1 VRNDPKSIF
10 RIFAARARRPE
21 NAVPE
26 EGPSRP
32 RLDRSDAGASK
43 LLRFLSQR
51 FVVGSIVA
59 LGILVANAFVSYRT
73 ITNLIDASRIV
84 ERTLKVVE
92 ALKDVRDSVVNSETE
107 LRGYIISGDGD
118 RLARARAF
126 LESTKERVQTLNVL
140 SEAIPD
146 QLRQIEQLD
155 ALIAEESQRFD
166 NLVESHSQ
174 IGVSATIRSIGAT
187 ASAARIQSIQL
198 LTAELLGAADARL
211 VRRTEQFK
219 SSSDISVITAAVA
232 TLLNLSLLSVVILLA
247 RREIKERRQA
257 EEVVKFAA
265 THDPLTGL
273 PNRSL
278 LAERAARALD
288 GAKNQGRSLAVLFID
303 LDRFKNINDALG
315 HGAGDRLLQ
324 NVAGR
329 LARCVRRSDTVAR
342 QGGDEFVVLAEA
354 FQGSSGLAQVAENI
368 RVAVA
373 KPMAMYGKE
382 FEITASIGISICPVD
397 GEDLWTLLKNADIAM
412 YRAKQQGNAYQFYA
426 EEMNLH
432 SVERLELETALRRAL
447 ERNELSLHYQPKVE
461 ARTERVTGIE
471 CLLRWQHPTLGSVP
485 ADQVVPLAEET
496 GMIVPIGR
504 WALRTACLQ
513 ARNLAALGLPPVR
526 MAVNLSARQFMS
538 PTLLDDVAD
547 ALAETGIDPR
557 WLEFEVTES
566 VMIRE
571 PERAVKLLRDLKAMG
586 VSLSIDDF
594 GTGYSSLAY
603 LKRLPIDCVKIDA
616 SFVRGIPEDAS
627 DVAITET
634 ILAMARSLGLKVVAE
649 GVETRDQLRFLEVRG
664 CNEMQG
670 YYFSRPLP
678 AEQLVAYLR
687 EQRAGSEDVG
697 TRTWSGR
704 LKLVARGAERRAV
717 SEAGARAAPLAR
729 AASPLNVL
737 RD

>member
-1 VRNDPKSIF
+1 MRRDLTSIF
-10 RIFAARARRPE
+10 RIFATRAKQRESIVR
-21 NAVPE
+21 E
-26 EGPSRP
+26 EDPSRP
-32 RLDRSDAGASK
+32 RPDRSEAGGSK
-43 LLRFLSQR
+43 LLRFLSR
-51 FVVGSIVA
+51 KFVVGSIVA
-59 LGILVANAFVSYRT
+59 LGILVANALVSYRT
-73 ITNLIDASRIV
+73 ITNLIDASRTV
-84 ERTLKVVE
+84 ESTLKVVE
-92 ALKDVRDSVVNSETE
+92 ALKDVRDRVVNSETE

-126 LESTKERVQTLNVL
+126 LESAREPVRTLHVL

-146 QLRQIEQLD
+146 QLREIEELD
-155 ALIAEESQRFD
+155 SLIAEESQRFD
-166 NLVESHSQ
+166 KLVESHDQ
-174 IGVSATIRSIGAT
+174 KGVSATIRSIGAT
-187 ASAARIQSIQL
+187 ASDARTESIQL
-198 LTAELLGAADARL
+198 LTAELRGAADARL
-211 VRRTEQFK
+211 VRRSEQFK
-219 SSSDISVITAAVA
+219 RSSDISVITAVVA

-278 LAERAARALD
+278 LVERAARAIEE
-288 GAKNQGRSLAVLFID
+288 AKTQGRSLAVLFID

-329 LARCVRRSDTVAR
+329 LARCVPRSDTVAR

-354 FQGSSGLAQVAENI
+354 AQGASGLAQVAESI

-373 KPMAMYGKE
+373 RPMAMYGKE
-382 FEITASIGISICPVD
+382 YEITASIGISICPVD
-397 GEDLWTLLKNADIAM
+397 GEDLWTLLKNADTAM

-426 EEMNLH
+426 KEMNLH

-471 CLLRWQHPTLGSVP
+471 CLLRWQHPTLGPVP

-496 GMIVPIGR
+496 GMIVPIGK

-513 ARNLAALGLPPVR
+513 ARNLSAQGLPPLR

-538 PTLLDDVAD
+538 PTLLDDIAD
-547 ALAETGIDPR
+547 ALAETRIDPH

-586 VSLSIDDF
+586 VSLTIDDF

-603 LKRLPIDCVKIDA
+603 LKRLPIDGVKIDA

-634 ILAMARSLGLKVVAE
+634 ILAMAGSLGLKVVAE

-664 CNEMQG
+664 CHEMQG
-670 YYFSRPLP
+670 YYFSKPLP

-687 EQRAGSEDVG
+687 ERQAGSEEVG
-697 TRTWSGR
+697 TRTWSRGLR
-704 LKLVARGAERRAV
+704 VVGRGAERRTV
-717 SEAGARAAPLAR
+717 R
-729 AASPLNVL
+729 
-737 RD
+737 

>member
-1 VRNDPKSIF
+1 MRNDPKSIF
-10 RIFAARARRPE
+10 RIFAARAKTRE
-21 NAVPE
+21 SAVPE

-32 RLDRSDAGASK
+32 RLDRSGAGASK
-43 LLRFLSQR
+43 LLRFLSQK

-59 LGILVANAFVSYRT
+59 LGILVANALVSYRT

-107 LRGYIISGDGD
+107 LRGYVISGDGD

-126 LESTKERVQTLNVL
+126 LESTKERVQTLHVL

-146 QLRQIEQLD
+146 QLQIEQLD

-166 NLVESHSQ
+166 KLVESHSQ
-174 IGVSATIRSIGAT
+174 TGVSATIRSIGST

-198 LTAELLGAADARL
+198 LTAELLGAADAR
-211 VRRTEQFK
+211 VARRTEQFK
-219 SSSDISVITAAVA
+219 RSSDISVITAAVA
-232 TLLNLSLLSVVILLA
+232 TLLNVSLLSVVILLA

-278 LAERAARALD
+278 LADRAARALD
-288 GAKNQGRSLAVLFID
+288 EAKSQRRSLAVLFID

-329 LARCVRRSDTVAR
+329 LARCVPRSDTVAR
-342 QGGDEFVVLAEA
+342 QGGDEFVVLADA
-354 FQGSSGLAQVAENI
+354 FQGQSGLAQVAENI

-412 YRAKQQGNAYQFYA
+412 YRAKQQGNTYQFYA
-426 EEMNLH
+426 DEMNLH
-432 SVERLELETALRRAL
+432 SIERLELETALRRAL

-513 ARNLAALGLPPVR
+513 ARNLAALGLPPLR

-547 ALAETGIDPR
+547 ALAETRLDPR

-603 LKRLPIDCVKIDA
+603 LKRLPIDGVKIDA

-634 ILAMARSLGLKVVAE
+634 ILAMSRRLGLKVVAE
-649 GVETRDQLRFLEVRG
+649 GVETRDQLRFLEARG

-670 YYFSRPLP
+670 YYFSKPLP

-704 LKLVARGAERRAV
+704 LKVVAGGAERRTV
-717 SEAGARAAPLAR
+717 R
-729 AASPLNVL
+729 
-737 RD
+737 